1 MYQIRKCLQY
11 NAIQSSEIISLD
23 PNSFKNLGEYSY
35 DGDSEEDF
43 INYISELDMF
53 DVYDLLDVET
63 RDELMKI
70 NDDVEWTE
78 IYNSAWDRESS
89 WLEIGK
95 KDKDYK
101 LGFDVK
107 YSTWNENL

>member
-1 MYQIRKCLQY
+1 
-11 NAIQSSEIISLD
+11 
-23 PNSFKNLGEYSY
+23 
-35 DGDSEEDF
+35 
-43 INYISELDMF
+43 
-53 DVYDLLDVET
+53 
-63 RDELMKI
+63 MKV
-70 NDDVEWTE
+70 NDDAEWTE

-89 WLEIGK
+89 WLELGK